1 MQNVLIFPKHKQS
14 KKSLFKR
21 IANFIE
27 NCKIRKEK
35 SFQEKIEFLK
45 SECYDVYLKQILK
58 QRKQEGIPDFPE
70 WMYTRRYI
78 VCVEAMNKSI
88 QAVKETFMKYGR
100 EHIERCYKNRV
111 KHLKRK

>member
-14 KKSLFKR
+14 KKSLFKL
-21 IANFIE
+21 IENFIE

-35 SFQEKIEFLK
+35 SFQQKIEFLK

-58 QRKQEGIPDFPE
+58 KRKQEGVPDFPE
-70 WMYTRRYI
+70 WMYLRRHI
-78 VCVEAMNKSI
+78 ICVEAMNKSI
-88 QAVKETFMKYGR
+88 QAVKETFLKYGR